1 VPNTLSKRKASQQSV
16 QWTVG
21 ILRHASQS
29 SIFLASGF
37 SCCQTASMSAHTQ
50 VTQIVGWL
58 PAQQKRKE
66 NKIPMSNKDSLVIQ
80 PSGEIISH
88 TASQSDMITF
98 DEEKRQKLIQI
109 LRQIPA
115 FVDVVKKLS
124 SEEKTYMA
132 EFGRAVQERMNDGS
146 VRLDDKGN
154 GLFGVLIRDVKTG
167 QVAEQVRLKEVTPDL
182 LNSLNQLAT
191 QQTLAN
197 IVRRLEVIDEK
208 ITDVLQGQFNDRLA
222 EVTSGIDMYEQAVFL
237 PDSGKRDLVMA
248 NVIQDLNRGRR
259 ELIENADFSFID
271 DLPRTR
277 NSMRFSGISD
287 IPEYVQSKAVAVWKA
302 AHAIV
307 EASRYLVLA
316 YDAWNAPDSLR
327 KSLEQVEKEV
337 RVFQDKMGE
346 IVNWLPPT
354 SNWRESLMTISQG
367 VLPNIRDLD
376 DIPQKTIVVEF
387 QPKEIA
393 PPEGV

>member
-1 VPNTLSKRKASQQSV
+1 
-16 QWTVG
+16 
-21 ILRHASQS
+21 
-29 SIFLASGF
+29 
-37 SCCQTASMSAHTQ
+37 MSAHTQ

-197 IVRRLEVIDEK
+197 IVHRLEVIDEK
-208 ITDVLQGQFNDRLA
+208 ITNVLQGQIDDRLA
-222 EVTSGIDMYEQAVFL
+222 EVESGIHLYEQAIVASK
-237 PDSGKRDLVMA
+237 PD
-248 NVIQDLNRGRR
+248 RR
-259 ELIENADFSFID
+259 ELIRGAILKLTDGRDKLIKSTDFTFINK
-271 DLPRTR
+271 LPRNRLGMFFSR
-277 NSMRFSGISD
+277 NWD
-287 IPEYVQSKAVAVWKA
+287 IPTQVQSKAEPVWKA
-302 AHAIV
+302 FHAIV

-316 YDAWNAPDSLR
+316 YSALNQPDSLR
-327 KSLEQVEKEV
+327 VSLEQVESKV
-337 RVFQDKMGE
+337 KVFQEKME
-346 IVNWLPPT
+346 KMVNMLPPT
-354 SNWRESLMTISQG
+354 SNWRESLIAISQG
-367 VLPNIRDLD
+367 ALPDIRDLD
-376 DIPQKTIVVEF
+376 DIPQKTLVVEF